1 MGYDGKIKNGL
12 ILKKSEDGFFLRTI
26 KKIISNNFLR
36 AIKKI
41 ISNNEVWYKLS
52 YDEQEHKYFDKE
64 FLIEYL
70 NEKYL
75 DDKNKEIDEN
85 NLDDKNKE
93 IYEKNLINDLITLK
107 TYRDDVDTIV
117 RKQSDF
123 GQFLT
128 ICLAMISIIINVKLN
143 PGSEKTLLAIS
154 GLIVLLSFLYYWFC
168 TGSNS
173 ESAKIKFITNAI
185 YTLETIK
192 EDMDRNGN
200 SDTESDEIISSV
212 NDKLDDGNTEYIST
226 EDADDGNTEDITAE
240 DADERY
246 EGLELT
252 EVKEIR
258 TYKATKNRYSPR
270 AMHERKRR

>member
-1 MGYDGKIKNGL
+1 MIK
-12 ILKKSEDGFFLRTI
+12 LKK
-26 KKIISNNFLR
+26 
-36 AIKKI
+36 
-41 ISNNEVWYKLS
+41 
-52 YDEQEHKYFDKE
+52 
-64 FLIEYL
+64 
-70 NEKYL
+70 
-75 DDKNKEIDEN
+75 ID
-85 NLDDKNKE
+85 
-93 IYEKNLINDLITLK
+93 EKNLINDLITFK

-173 ESAKIKFITNAI
+173 ESAKLKCITNAI

-192 EDMDRNGN
+192 EDMEKNEN
-200 SDTESDEIISSV
+200 SGTESDEIISSV
-212 NDKLDDGNTEYIST
+212 NAKQ
-226 EDADDGNTEDITAE
+226 DDGNTEDITTE
-240 DADERY
+240 DSNERY

-258 TYKATKNRYSPR
+258 TYKATMNKYSPR
-270 AMHERKRR
+270 AMYERKRR